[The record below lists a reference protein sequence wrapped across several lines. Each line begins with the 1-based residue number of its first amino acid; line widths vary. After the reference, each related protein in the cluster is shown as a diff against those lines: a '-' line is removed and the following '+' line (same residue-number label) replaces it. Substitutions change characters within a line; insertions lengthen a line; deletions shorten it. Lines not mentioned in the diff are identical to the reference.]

1 MMPVLRKGQ
10 SMFKTR
16 RALSSLFLF
25 LLLVAVPLSAQ
36 ISDVYIVPA
45 AADTPGASG
54 TYWMTEFHVMN
65 PQAYPLRATLVYLP
79 TGGTLASAFKID
91 VGANE
96 TVWADNIVAEFDD
109 VTATTGSLLLAVLP
123 EDNPGIAEDDY
134 LGLSLVLQTRTFNT
148 SSSGTL
154 GQGIPGAITGL
165 LDFELDNEL
174 SAIATGVRNFG
185 SSGPVASGFRANVGA
200 LNLGQSSVTL
210 HVAVFNAAGEEVG
223 SAPFILPP
231 EGHKQDLLPIT
242 VDHGSIEFWVEDPEP
257 NYEDFVFPYVS
268 IVDNRT
274 GDATYIEPKL
284 LAEPSYVAP
293 FKMGRRS
300 ATTPIRVDQVR
311 RVIESARYLGVATVE
326 GTGPSARLKGPTAD

>member
-1 MMPVLRKGQ
+1 
-10 SMFKTR
+10 MFKTR

-25 LLLVAVPLSAQ
+25 FLLVAVPLSAQ
-36 ISDVYIVPA
+36 VSDVYIVPA

-54 TYWMTEFHVMN
+54 TYWMTDFHVMN
-65 PQAYPLRATLVYLP
+65 PQAYPLRATLVFLP
-79 TGGTLASAFKID
+79 TGGALASTFKLDI
-91 VGANE
+91 GANE

-123 EDNPGIAEDDY
+123 EDNPSVAADDY

-148 SSSGTL
+148 SASGTL

-165 LDFELDNEL
+165 LDLELDGL

-185 SSGPVASGFRANVGA
+185 SSGPAASGFRANVGA

-210 HVAVFNAAGEEVG
+210 HVTTFNADGNEVN
-223 SAPFILPP
+223 SSPFILPP
-231 EGHKQDLLPIT
+231 EGHWQALLPVTI
-242 VDHGSIEFWVEDPEP
+242 DHGSIEFWVVDPEP
-257 NYEDFVFPYVS
+257 NVDDFVFPYVS

-284 LAEPSYVAP
+284 LASPSYVAP
-293 FKMGRRS
+293 FKTGRRTAS
-300 ATTPIRVDQVR
+300 TPIRTEQVR

-326 GTGPSARLKGPTAD
+326 GTGRSTLLRGPTAD